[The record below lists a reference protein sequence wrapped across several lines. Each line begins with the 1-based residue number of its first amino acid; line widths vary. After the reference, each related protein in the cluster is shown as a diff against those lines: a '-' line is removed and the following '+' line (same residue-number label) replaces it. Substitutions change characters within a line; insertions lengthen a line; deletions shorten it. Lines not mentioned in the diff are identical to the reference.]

1 MHITMNNY
9 RLALIGFGNVN
20 QGLSEILRDYAYFL
34 AESFGVSFTVVGV
47 SDLLK
52 GSIYQPDGFQASD
65 LLEAV
70 QRDGNLD
77 RLPAAQRGWDAL
89 TLIANSNADIV
100 VEASYTDLQTGQPA
114 ISYVRAALETG
125 KHVVTSNKG
134 PVALCYAELAELAR
148 QKSVLFGVEGT
159 VMSGTPAVHL
169 GHEVLKS
176 AIIRKVEGILNG
188 TTNYILTNME
198 LGVSYQDALAE
209 AQKQGYA
216 EADPTGDVEGFDTAG
231 KVAILSQILFDRP
244 ISMEAVE
251 RTGISQLT
259 LEDINQARKAGER
272 WKLIGALE
280 EKDGKLKA
288 KVSPTRIPLSHPLAG
303 VSGAT
308 NAITYDTKILGLVTL
323 IGPGAGRQQTGYAL
337 LSDLLAIHKSQSIN

>member
-1 MHITMNNY
+1 MKNY

-20 QGLSEILRDYAYFL
+20 QGLAEILRDQKSFL
-34 AESFGVSFTVVGV
+34 AEAYGVSFTIVGV
-47 SDLLK
+47 SALSK
-52 GSIYQPDGFQASD
+52 GSIYQPDGFQASE

-77 RLPAAQRGWDAL
+77 RVAAAQRGWDAL
-89 TLIANSNADIV
+89 TLITNSNAEIV

-114 ISYVRAALETG
+114 ISYVRGALETG

-148 QKSVLFGVEGT
+148 QKSRLFGVEGT
-159 VMSGTPAVHL
+159 VMSGTPAIHL
-169 GHEVLKS
+169 GHEVLRS

-198 LGVSYQDALAE
+198 MGVSYQDALAE

-216 EADPTGDVEGFDTAG
+216 EADPTGDVEGFDAAG
-231 KVAILSQILFDRP
+231 KVVILSQILFDRP
-244 ISMEAVE
+244 IAMGEVE

-259 LEDINQARKAGER
+259 LEDIQQAKQAGER
-272 WKLIGALE
+272 WKLIGSLE

-288 KVSPTRIPLSHPLAG
+288 TVSPVRLPLSHPLAG

-308 NAITYDTKILGLVTL
+308 NAITYDTQILGRVTL

-337 LSDLLAIHKSQSIN
+337 LSDLLAIHKAQSIH